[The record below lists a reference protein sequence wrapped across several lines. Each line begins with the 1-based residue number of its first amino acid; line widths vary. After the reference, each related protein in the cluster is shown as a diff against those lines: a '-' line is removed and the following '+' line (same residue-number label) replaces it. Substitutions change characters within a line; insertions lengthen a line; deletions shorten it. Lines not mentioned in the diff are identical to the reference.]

1 MELSKYLSNS
11 ACGRIL
17 QFLSDGGEH
26 TTKEI
31 AEYLSDVPVP
41 TLYRHINAL
50 IEGNMI
56 IVKEERKVRGSRE
69 RVLVVNM
76 EWSKDLS
83 LSDLSYPYF
92 MNLLN
97 RFYKYENS
105 VLKDNVPSRM
115 EKDRLF
121 MLQMLFFLEDDEMD
135 QFINDVFALREKYM
149 KISEKNKGRKGKL
162 RNINFVSAPEE
173 IG

>member
-1 MELSKYLSNS
+1 MDLSKYLSNS

-31 AEYLSDVPVP
+31 AEHLSDVPVP

-76 EWSKDLS
+76 EWNNDLS
-83 LSDLSYPYF
+83 LSELSYPYF

-97 RFYKYENS
+97 RFYKYENTR
-105 VLKDNVPSRM
+105 LKDNDHSQM

-135 QFINDVFALREKYM
+135 AFIDEVFALREKYM
-149 KISEKNKGRKGKL
+149 KISEKNKGKKGKL

-173 IG
+173 IE

>member
-56 IVKEERKVRGSRE
+56 IVKEG
-69 RVLVVNM
+69 
-76 EWSKDLS
+76 
-83 LSDLSYPYF
+83 
-92 MNLLN
+92 
-97 RFYKYENS
+97 
-105 VLKDNVPSRM
+105 
-115 EKDRLF
+115 
-121 MLQMLFFLEDDEMD
+121 
-135 QFINDVFALREKYM
+135 AA
-149 KISEKNKGRKGKL
+149 
-162 RNINFVSAPEE
+162 VSACWSQ
-173 IG
+173 IWSGARI

>member
-1 MELSKYLSNS
+1 MDLSKYLSNS

-41 TLYRHINAL
+41 SLYRHINAL

-69 RVLVVNM
+69 RVLVVNT
-76 EWSKDLS
+76 EWNKDMTLS
-83 LSDLSYPYF
+83 ELSYPYF
-92 MNLLN
+92 MSLLN
-97 RFYKYENS
+97 KFYRYENTQ
-105 VLKDNVPSRM
+105 LKNNDHSKM
-115 EKDRLF
+115 ENDRLF
-121 MLQMLFFLEDDEMD
+121 LLQMLFFLDDNEMD
-135 QFINDVFALREKYM
+135 ALIDEIFALREKYM
-149 KISEKNKGRKGKL
+149 KISEKNKGKKGKL
-162 RNINFVSAPEE
+162 RNINFISAPEE
-173 IG
+173 IE